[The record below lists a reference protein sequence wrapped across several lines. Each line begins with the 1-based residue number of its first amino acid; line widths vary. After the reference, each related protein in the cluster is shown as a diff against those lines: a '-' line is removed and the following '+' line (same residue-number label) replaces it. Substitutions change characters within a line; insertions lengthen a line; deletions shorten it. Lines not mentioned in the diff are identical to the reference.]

1 MHPLVHKIKNKTILI
16 IFTTVLIILI
26 ILEIITYN
34 SFINSFYSTFNNND
48 FSIAYQM
55 VDTKENKNPLIRSII
70 KKDTT
75 KFFSDKLDN
84 LYLELQTDEVSTIV
98 AQSMI
103 GEIKKYDF
111 VAPVVQTKADYLDSY
126 VIALSSFDNQNYK
139 ESFDQ
144 FKALS
149 DSDSPFDE
157 SLSLKK
163 SSEIIIE
170 CEKKIKEQTY
180 KKVEEFR
187 NMNYYSDALDLLD
200 QNFKYFE
207 NDEEYVDTI
216 DNIMVQ
222 RQSYLAAKSNSKDT
236 KMDISTITSSTPYL
250 ITVDLSKQKTT
261 IYTGKK
267 NDWSVLTSFIC
278 STGKKNQS
286 TPVGSFVIMQKGE
299 WFYSSKYKEGAKYW
313 VQFQGNYLFH
323 SLPYNYDQTTVVD
336 NTLGTPA
343 SHGCVRLSEEN
354 AKWLYQNIPS
364 GTKLVIK

>member
-1 MHPLVHKIKNKTILI
+1 MHQLVQKIKNKTILI
-16 IFTTVLIILI
+16 IFTTILIILI

-55 VDTKENKNPLIRSII
+55 VNTKENKNPMIRSII

-75 KFFSDKLDN
+75 NFFSCKLDK
-84 LYLELQTDEVSTIV
+84 LYLELQKGETSTIA
-98 AQSMI
+98 AQSI
-103 GEIKKYDF
+103 IEEIKKYDF
-111 VAPVVQTKADYLDSY
+111 VAPVVQSKADYLSSY
-126 VIALSSFDNQNYK
+126 VIALSSFNNESYK

-144 FKALS
+144 FKSL
-149 DSDSPFDE
+149 SDSPFDE

-170 CEKKIKEQTY
+170 CQKKIKEQTY

-187 NMNYYSDALDLLD
+187 NINYYSDALDLLD

-216 DNIMVQ
+216 DSVMVQ

-261 IYTGKK
+261 IYSGKK
-267 NDWSVLTSFIC
+267 NDWSVLNSFIC
-278 STGKKNQS
+278 STGKKDQS
-286 TPVGSFVIMQKGE
+286 TPIGSFVIMQKGE

-336 NTLGTPA
+336 KTLGTPA
-343 SHGCVRLSEEN
+343 SHGCIRLSEDN